1 MFKNTLLNAMEAEDF
16 KTSIWIDKYLYSS
29 LFSISNILVDI
40 FRKLSRGE
48 TLYRNDG
55 EKKFKHVSPSKKKE
69 EIQKLPWNKHT
80 FGVYCAIITFVH
92 IGWQLIKYFYLRL
105 FRGFIFATLRC
116 ATIR

>member
-55 EKKFKHVSPSKKKE
+55 EKKFKHVSPSKKMKFNFPE
-69 EIQKLPWNKHT
+69 TNIHSACI
-80 FGVYCAIITFVH
+80 V
-92 IGWQLIKYFYLRL
+92 R
-105 FRGFIFATLRC
+105 
-116 ATIR
+116 